1 MHSVKSQTK
10 LCVASPQSEPLG
22 MILLRTWNLEERDVS
37 STLMINLKGLK
48 ISGVKSFSVSDV
60 FLFPRSLQWVL
71 AHKRSSVFVG

>member
-1 MHSVKSQTK
+1 
-10 LCVASPQSEPLG
+10 

-48 ISGVKSFSVSDV
+48 ISGVNSFSVSDA

-71 AHKRSSVFVG
+71 AHKRSPVFVG